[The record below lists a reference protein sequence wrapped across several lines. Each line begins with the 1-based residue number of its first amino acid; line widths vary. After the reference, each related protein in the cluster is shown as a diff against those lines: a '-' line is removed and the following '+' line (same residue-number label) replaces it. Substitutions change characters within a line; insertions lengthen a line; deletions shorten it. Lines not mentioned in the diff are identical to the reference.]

1 MSGRS
6 KIILFVDGANCFH
19 REFCLYDGCNKK
31 MMVFLPSFIMEDF
44 HRNLD
49 PLAFPEERE
58 ACKLSSLSEAY
69 NFPMSLILDRMF
81 CLCVI

>member
-1 MSGRS
+1 
-6 KIILFVDGANCFH
+6 
-19 REFCLYDGCNKK
+19 

-44 HRNLD
+44 HRYVD

-69 NFPMSLILDRMF
+69 NFPVSLILDKMF
-81 CLCVI
+81 VLCYIRDSF

>member
-1 MSGRS
+1 
-6 KIILFVDGANCFH
+6 
-19 REFCLYDGCNKK
+19 

-44 HRNLD
+44 HRYVD

-69 NFPMSLILDRMF
+69 NFPVSLILDKMF
-81 CLCVI
+81 VLCVI

>member
-1 MSGRS
+1 MSGGS
-6 KIILFVDGANCFH
+6 KTIFFVARANCFY

-49 PLAFPEERE
+49 LLAFPEERE
-58 ACKLSSLSEAY
+58 ACKLSSLSEAD
-69 NFPMSLILDRMF
+69 NFPMSLILDKMF